1 MLKKIP
7 VSRLKPGMFVHELC
21 GDWMS
26 HPFWRAKFKLTGG
39 DDLRRIVESGILHV
53 YIDTDRGL
61 DDQEAVA
68 ADVVQ
73 AAVEQEI
80 VAAMSAPDDK
90 LVRVSVREEIDR
102 KSVV

>member
-39 DDLRRIVESGILHV
+39 DDLRRIVESGTFDEL
-53 YIDTDRGL
+53 
-61 DDQEAVA
+61 VA
-68 ADVVQ
+68 GAGVFATMMARQ
-73 AAVEQEI
+73 IA
-80 VAAMSAPDDK
+80 
-90 LVRVSVREEIDR
+90 
-102 KSVV
+102 